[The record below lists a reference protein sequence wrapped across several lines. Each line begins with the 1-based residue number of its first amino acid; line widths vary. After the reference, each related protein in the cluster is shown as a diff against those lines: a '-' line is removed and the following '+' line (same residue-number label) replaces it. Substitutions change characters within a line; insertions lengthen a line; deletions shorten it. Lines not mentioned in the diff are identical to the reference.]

1 MAEPDGAVEVHG
13 AVAVKQGTVTK
24 GDPEVLFAQIER
36 TREDLARTIDS
47 LAERVS
53 PAHNVR
59 LLKDQVAEQVAKPQV
74 QLGAAAVGVAVV
86 GLAILRVWAK
96 HRRTQ

>member
-13 AVAVKQGTVTK
+13 AVAVK
-24 GDPEVLFAQIER
+24 GDVMKNDPDALVAQIEH

-47 LAERVS
+47 LAGRVS
-53 PAHNVR
+53 PANNIR
-59 LLKDQVAEQVAKPQV
+59 LLREKAAEQARRPEV

-86 GLAILRVWAK
+86 GLAILRIWAR
-96 HRRTQ
+96 HRRNR